1 VCIIVY
7 LQLKAEKQISWVN
20 TNPVTI
26 YNHDNINQKQ
36 KQAKN
41 KTKQN
46 KRGKSRTKE
55 NKILS
60 KTK

>member
-1 VCIIVY
+1 M
-7 LQLKAEKQISWVN
+7 KAEKQISWVN